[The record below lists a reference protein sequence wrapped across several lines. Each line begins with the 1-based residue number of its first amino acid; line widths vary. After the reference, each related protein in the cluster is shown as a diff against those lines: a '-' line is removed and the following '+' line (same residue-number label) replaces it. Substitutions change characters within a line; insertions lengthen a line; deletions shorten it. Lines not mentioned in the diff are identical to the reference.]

1 MDTVDTMLMDMY
13 MQVDWCIVAGHT
25 CGILWAVSQST
36 ALVCFACLEWQQSAL
51 AAWLA
56 MAGKGVEMDV
66 VEAADAYFKKFE
78 IKSLLTQILIKLGE
92 EQPEDP
98 AQAIRAHLEVSEHS
112 SLGALGGG
120 AVVQPVPDADEEH
133 DADESLFQ
141 ACYICHIF
149 VVFEAFEVCVSDI
162 WHISIHVHSFPLH
175 NIAHE
180 CRIAGWP

>member
-1 MDTVDTMLMDMY
+1 
-13 MQVDWCIVAGHT
+13 
-25 CGILWAVSQST
+25 
-36 ALVCFACLEWQQSAL
+36 
-51 AAWLA
+51 

-98 AQAIRAHLEVSEHS
+98 ARAIRAHLEVTE
-112 SLGALGGG
+112 LGAGTAG

-141 ACYICHIF
+141 ACYFLRCLTGLKY
-149 VVFEAFEVCVSDI
+149 VYGRAYLNSR
-162 WHISIHVHSFPLH
+162 SFLS
-175 NIAHE
+175 IAHVK
-180 CRIAGWP
+180 CVG